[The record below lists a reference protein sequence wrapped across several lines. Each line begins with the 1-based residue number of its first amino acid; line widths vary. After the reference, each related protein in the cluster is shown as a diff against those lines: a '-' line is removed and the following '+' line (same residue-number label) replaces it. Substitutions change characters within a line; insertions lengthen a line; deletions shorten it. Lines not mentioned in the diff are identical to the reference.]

1 MKKIIITGG
10 SGFIGSNLVNYFLK
24 KNYFVINIDKLSYSG
39 NKYNQKNTNQKNYFF
54 IKSDIIGKKL
64 SKLLIDLSLL

>member
-39 NKYNQKNTNQKNYFF
+39 TNKYNRKVILNKKNYFF
-54 IKSDIIGKKL
+54 IKSDINNKKIIVKTL
-64 SKLLIDLSLL
+64 K